1 MNMLRISPLQILA
14 IHLLLATSF
23 KAYGQ
28 ATSEP
33 SPDGLGSPLNFA
45 NQIDTGGSSFG
56 LFGGGGKEVKFHGEF
71 KLKEGTHDGVLS
83 ITAEISPNWHI
94 YSLTQP
100 RGGPMASKLAVK
112 QLDAIELKG
121 KFTADRDP
129 TVHPPDLF
137 AVPSEEHEGTV
148 TWTVPIQLAEDQDPT
163 AVTIEVRYDGQVC
176 ENDGKCIPISDRTI
190 SASFAGFIEAPRS
203 SNKYRADRSHTT
215 ISGHIE
221 PKVAKPGDT
230 IKIVLTAEVE
240 KNWHVYAYADKVPKK
255 AVAQPTLIVLTK
267 ANNWPAKRPE
277 ASREPIEH
285 ETGDKNEPITR
296 YYEDNVSWTVSL
308 TVPGDTDPG
317 EYTIAGLIGYQACA
331 KQCDFPMAASF
342 ATTVRVA
349 DAGEA
354 GQRPLEFSKFTS
366 YRKVA
371 KEAEKV
377 NWNAAAGTD
386 FKFDKPVYAYL
397 GLAFLAGLILNVMPC
412 VLPVIGLKIMS
423 FVHQAG
429 QSRWRVI
436 SLNIW
441 YAVGMLAVFMA
452 FATAAVVLKVFY
464 HSSLSW
470 ASQFQ
475 NPAFTIPLAAVVF
488 VFGLSLFSV
497 WEIPIPGFVG
507 SGKADKL
514 AAQEGAIG
522 AFFKGV
528 LATILATPCSGPFL
542 GVAVGFA
549 VAAPVWLTYLSFACM
564 GFGMAAPYL
573 LIGCFPGMVN
583 LLPKPGA
590 WMETFKNLMGFVLM
604 GTVVWFFSFISDKY
618 LIPTMVLLVG
628 LAMGCWIIGRIQIT
642 ASFPQKL
649 RGWATGGV
657 VATLLGLFAFY
668 WLGSPYELAW
678 QPYSR
683 VTLDEHLKE
692 GRTVLVDFTA
702 DW

>member
-1 MNMLRISPLQILA
+1 MYPLRTSTLQILA
-14 IHLLLATSF
+14 VCLLSLSSVQAFS
-23 KAYGQ
+23 Q

-33 SPDGLGSPLNFA
+33 SPEDAGSPLNLLD
-45 NQIDTGGSSFG
+45 QIDTGKSFG
-56 LFGGGGKEVKFHGEF
+56 SFGGGGRQVELSGEF
-71 KLKEGTHDGVLS
+71 KVKEGTREGVLS
-83 ITAEISPNWHI
+83 ITAKISPNWHI

-100 RGGPMASKLAVK
+100 RGGPMASKLTVK
-112 QLDAIELKG
+112 KSDDFELAK
-121 KFTADRDP
+121 KFTPDRDP
-129 TVHPPDLF
+129 TIHPPDVF
-137 AVPSEEHEGTV
+137 DVPSEEHEGTV
-148 TWTVPIQLAEDQDPT
+148 IWTAPIDLAEDKDPK
-163 AVTIEVRYDGQVC
+163 ALAIEVRYDGQVC
-176 ENDGKCIPISDRTI
+176 EKEGKCIPISNRIIT
-190 SASFAGFIEAPRS
+190 ASFAGLIETPKS

-215 ISGHIE
+215 ITGYLE

-230 IKIVLTAEVE
+230 IELVLTAEVE
-240 KNWHVYAYADKVPKK
+240 KNWHVYAYADRVPEK

-267 ANNWPAKRPE
+267 ANNWPAKRPV
-277 ASREPIEH
+277 ASKEPIEH
-285 ETGDKNEPITR
+285 ETGETSEPITR
-296 YYEDNVSWTVSL
+296 YFEDKVSWTVSL
-308 TVPGDTDPG
+308 TVPNGADAG

-342 ATTVRVA
+342 TTTVRVA
-349 DAGEA
+349 EQREE
-354 GQRPLEFSKFTS
+354 GQRPLEFSKFAS

-371 KEAEKV
+371 KEAETFS
-377 NWNAAAGTD
+377 WEATAGTG
-386 FKFDKPVYAYL
+386 FKFERPVYAYL

-441 YAVGMLAVFMA
+441 YTVGMLAVFMA
-452 FATAAVVLKVFY
+452 FATAAVVLKLFY
-464 HSSLSW
+464 HTSLSW

-475 NPAFTIPLAAVVF
+475 NPAFTIPLAAIVF
-488 VFGLSLFSV
+488 VFGLSLFGV

-514 AAQEGAIG
+514 AAQEGAVG

-564 GFGMAAPYL
+564 GIGMAAPYL

-590 WMETFKNLMGFVLM
+590 WMETFKHLMGFVLM

-618 LIPTMVLLVG
+618 LISTMVLLVG
-628 LAMGCWIIGRIQIT
+628 LAMGCWIIGRISIT
-642 ASFPQKL
+642 ASFPQKA
-649 RGWATGGV
+649 RGWAKGIV
-657 VATLLGLFAFY
+657 VATLMGIFAFF

-678 QPYSR
+678 EPYSR
-683 VTLDEHLKE
+683 VALDENLSE